1 MIFCMIKTYS
11 CKRRIENSRLEADE
25 LQIRQ
30 DANVRPAEFAIRQ
43 NRVSAFIMQ
52 KIKNE
57 YINQINNHL

>member
-1 MIFCMIKTYS
+1 MIFRMIKTYS
-11 CKRRIENSRLEADE
+11 CKCRIENSGLEADE

-30 DANVRPAEFAIRQ
+30 DANIRSAEFAIRQ

-57 YINQINNHL
+57 YINQINNH